1 MLIKCVMKFKVF
13 YLLIT
18 YTFFMIPVIL
28 FTTTIWKA
36 NYLLSLLKRKNFTL
50 EWKKK

>member
-1 MLIKCVMKFKVF
+1 
-13 YLLIT
+13 
-18 YTFFMIPVIL
+18 MIPVTL

-50 EWKKK
+50 EWNKI